1 MAKLEIS
8 KLEQQIEIAL
18 VNAIDYIQEKLGDE
32 PEFIALKI
40 LYLPKDIWKYLQK
53 NYYEGVD

>member
-8 KLEQQIEIAL
+8 KLEEKIEIAL
-18 VNAIDYIQEKLGDE
+18 VNAIDYMEEKLGYTPD
-32 PEFIALKI
+32 FIALNI
-40 LYLPKDIWKYLQK
+40 LYLPQDIWKYLQK

>member
-1 MAKLEIS
+1 MVKLEIS
-8 KLEQQIEIAL
+8 KLEQKIEIAL

-40 LYLPKDIWKYLQK
+40 LYLPKDIWQYLLK
-53 NYYEGVD
+53 EYYQEVN

>member
-40 LYLPKDIWKYLQK
+40 LYLPKDIWQHLLKE
-53 NYYEGVD
+53 YYQEVN